1 MKLKSIFLAGLAL
14 LGMTATTGCQNSF
27 DEPVLT
33 VPVATM
39 TPNTTI
45 AQLKETFMDT
55 NATLCPVKD
64 EATDEHYIIKGRVI
78 SSDATGNIYQSLMV
92 QDATGAMP
100 ITVRRASLYNEYHL
114 GQEVVIDV
122 TGLWI
127 GRYNNLMQLGWLGE
141 PYNGQDQLT
150 FMSFAE
156 FQAHTQL
163 NGNPVVD
170 TRYVGLDDGKPAD
183 EMYCIT
189 LDIDDLADIAALS
202 EECVMLQGQLVEFSN
217 VSFIDGGKEI
227 YAPYQETVNRYIV
240 GDASTKQVVVRNSG
254 YSTFYNDI
262 LPAGTGRV
270 RGILSWYG
278 DGSANSSQPN
288 VIQGWQLLLRS
299 TDDVIFDGK
308 GTRETPYTTSE
319 VLSFG
324 SNGLSGWVEGYIVG
338 SIGFDGSYVFNDGYD
353 NAPNNLLIAET
364 PGITDPNL
372 CLALELPAGTALRE
386 YGNLVDNPD
395 NFGKKIDV
403 YGRFSPL
410 VFADKSVPGIIDNPG
425 SASYFEI
432 EGLYIPGFTGQGTGT
447 KDDPYSLE
455 YVRANWQLGQTG
467 VWVGGYI
474 VGFVEGSAY
483 ESGVKFGLPDA
494 SSNYANANIVI
505 APTPDCTDAAQC
517 VPVRLTSDA
526 RKTLGL
532 KNAPEVYGMRILV
545 KGGLE
550 EYLSAPGIRMSEYE
564 LPE

>member
-1 MKLKSIFLAGLAL
+1 MKFKSIALAGLAL
-14 LGMTATTGCQNSF
+14 LGMTVATGCQNSF
-27 DEPVLT
+27 DEPDLVI
-33 VPVATM
+33 PVATM

-45 AQLKETFMDT
+45 AQLKQTFMDT

-64 EATDEHYIIKGRVI
+64 EATGEHYIIKGRVI

-92 QDATGAMP
+92 QDATAAMP

-127 GRYNNLMQLGWLGE
+127 GRYNSLMQLGWLGE
-141 PYNGQDQLT
+141 PYNGVDQLT

-170 TRYVGLDDGKPAD
+170 TRYVGLDTDKPAD

-189 LDIDDLADIAALS
+189 LSIDDLADIAALS

-217 VSFIDGGKEI
+217 VSFVDGGKEV
-227 YAPYQETVNRYIV
+227 YAPYQETVNRYII
-240 GDASTKQVVVRNSG
+240 GESSTKQVVVRNSG

-262 LPAGTGRV
+262 LPTGTGRV

-278 DGSANSSQPN
+278 DGAANSSQPN

-308 GTRETPYTTSE
+308 GTREKPYTMPE

-324 SNGLSGWVEGYIVG
+324 SNGMSGWAEGYIVG
-338 SIGFDGSYVFNDGYD
+338 SIGFNGSYVFNAGAD
-353 NAPNNLLIAET
+353 NADNNLLIAEA

-372 CLALELPAGTALRE
+372 CVALELPAGSSLRE
-386 YGNLVDNPD
+386 YGNLADNPA

-410 VFADKSVPGIIDNPG
+410 VFGDKSVPGITGNPG

-447 KDDPYSLE
+447 KNDPYTIE
-455 YVRANWQLGQTG
+455 YVRANWELAQAG

-474 VGFVEGSAY
+474 VGYVEGSSF
-483 ESGVKFGLPDA
+483 ETGVKFELPSA
-494 SSNYANANIVI
+494 SANYSNANIVI
-505 APTPDCTDAAQC
+505 APTADCTDPSLC
-517 VPVRLTSDA
+517 IPVRLNGDF
-526 RKTLGL
+526 RKALGL
-532 KNAPEVYGMRILV
+532 KNAPEVFGKHILI
-545 KGGLE
+545 KGSLGE
-550 EYLSAPGIRMSEYE
+550 FLSAPAVVVSEYE
-564 LPE
+564 LSE

>member
-1 MKLKSIFLAGLAL
+1 MKLTRILYSALAALALAG
-14 LGMTATTGCQNSF
+14 TTGCQNSF
-27 DEPVLT
+27 DEPGLS

-39 TPNTTI
+39 QANTSI
-45 AQLKETFMDT
+45 AELKQAFMST

-64 EATDEHYIIKGRVI
+64 EATQEHYIIKGRVV

-127 GRYNNLMQLGWLGE
+127 GRYNSLMQLGWLGE
-141 PYNGQDQLT
+141 PYNGVDQLT

-170 TRYVGLDDGKPAD
+170 TKYVGLGAD
-183 EMYCIT
+183 YPEDRMYCIS
-189 LDIDDLADIAALS
+189 LDIDQVADIAALS

-217 VSFIDGGKEI
+217 VRFIDGGEEI

-240 GDASTKQVVVRNSG
+240 GEGSAKQIVVRNSG

-262 LPAGTGRV
+262 LPTGTGRV

-288 VIQGWQLLLRS
+288 VVQGWQLLLRS
-299 TDDVIFDGK
+299 LDDVIFDNK
-308 GTRETPYTTSE
+308 GSRETPYTLDE
-319 VLSFG
+319 VLAFEN
-324 SNGLSGWVEGYIVG
+324 NGISGWAEGYIVG
-338 SIGFDGSYVFNDGYD
+338 ALDVNGNYVFSDDGDINDD
-353 NAPNNLLIAET
+353 NLLVAGA

-372 CLALELPAGTALRE
+372 CAVLRLPPGSQLRQ
-386 YGNLVDNPD
+386 YGNLPDNPP
-395 NFGKKIDV
+395 NLHKQIKV
-403 YGRFSPL
+403 WGRFAEYGTTGL
-410 VFADKSVPGIIDNPG
+410 PGIMDNPG
-425 SASYFEI
+425 TASWFEI
-432 EGLYIPGFTGQGTGT
+432 DGVIIPGFTGQGAGILS
-447 KDDPYSLE
+447 DPYTVE
-455 YVRANWQLGQTG
+455 YVLTNYEQAQTG
-467 VWVGGYI
+467 VWTAGYI
-474 VGFVEGSAY
+474 VGYVEGGSY
-483 ESGVKFGLPDA
+483 ESGVKFGVPDA
-494 SSNYANANIVI
+494 SADYNNANIVI
-505 APTPDCTDAAQC
+505 AATPDCTDPAKAI
-517 VPVRLTSDA
+517 PVRLTSDA

-532 KNAPEVYGMRILV
+532 KNAPEVFGKKLLV

-550 EYLSAPGIRMSEYE
+550 LYLGQPGIRMSEYQLNGE
-564 LPE
+564 

>member
-1 MKLKSIFLAGLAL
+1 MKLKSIFRTGLAL
-14 LGMTATTGCQNSF
+14 LAITVATGCQNSF
-27 DEPVLT
+27 DDPELT
-33 VPVATM
+33 APVATM
-39 TPNTTI
+39 VPNTTI

-64 EATDEHYIIKGRVI
+64 EATGEHYIIKGRVI

-92 QDATGAMP
+92 QDATAAMP

-163 NGNPVVD
+163 DGNPTID
-170 TRYVGLDDGKPAD
+170 TRFIGLDSERPSDS
-183 EMYCIT
+183 MYCIS
-189 LDIDDLADIAALS
+189 LSIDDLADIAALS

-217 VSFIDGGKEI
+217 VSFVDGGVEI
-227 YAPYQETVNRYIV
+227 YAPYQETVNRYIT
-240 GDASTKQVVVRNSG
+240 GESSSKQVVVRNSG

-262 LPAGTGRV
+262 LPTGTGRV

-278 DGSANSSQPN
+278 DGSANSSQPD

-308 GTRETPYTTSE
+308 GTREKPYTIPET
-319 VLSFG
+319 LAFG
-324 SNGLSGWVEGYIVG
+324 SNGISGWTAGYIVG
-338 SIGFDGSYVFNDGYD
+338 SIGYDGSYIFNDGAD
-353 NAPNNLLIAET
+353 NADNNLLVAET

-372 CLALELPAGTALRE
+372 CLTLELPAGSQLRE
-386 YGNLVDNPD
+386 YGNLADNPV
-395 NFGKKIDV
+395 NFGKEIKV
-403 YGRFSPL
+403 YGRFAPY
-410 VFADKSVPGIIDNPG
+410 AIGGKEVPGILGNPG

-432 EGLYIPGFTGQGTGT
+432 EGLEIPGFTGQGTGT
-447 KDDPYSLE
+447 KTDPYTIE
-455 YVRANWQLGQTG
+455 YVRTNWELAQTG
-467 VWVGGYI
+467 VWTAGYI
-474 VGFVEGSAY
+474 VGYVEGGSY
-483 ESGVKFGLPDA
+483 ETGVKFGLPDA
-494 SSNYANANIVI
+494 SADYANANIVI
-505 APTPDCTDAAQC
+505 APTPGCTDPSLC
-517 VPVRLTSDA
+517 VPVRLTTDA

-532 KNAPEVYGMRILV
+532 KNAPQVLGMRLLV
-545 KGGLE
+545 KGGYQQ
-550 EYLSAPGIRMSEYE
+550 YLGAPGINMNEYE